1 MFQQVLEEFDM
12 LMEQVQQ
19 RRLAQMKDNRSES
32 LVEEEEGQEEEEE
45 QTRVEEEPAQP
56 VSWSVIYI

>member
-1 MFQQVLEEFDM
+1 M

-56 VSWSVIYI
+56 VS